1 MFFFILRILYKNHVK
16 PNNFN
21 FMKKVLTLLGIGLLC
36 LTLNT
41 FAGNYTVDQ
50 SKIDAMIENA
60 TDVTAV
66 SAFDMSGIQALPM
79 QASQLDEK
87 DPIIAFLLTA
97 TAGVGV
103 AGIHRLYLGTETMTF
118 IVYLL
123 TLGGCGIIQTVD
135 AIMLLLV
142 LIDDEKSLSPYVDNG
157 SILMWKDQ
165 M

>member
-1 MFFFILRILYKNHVK
+1 
-16 PNNFN
+16 
-21 FMKKVLTLLGIGLLC
+21 MKKILTLLGIGLLC
-36 LTLNT
+36 LTVNT
-41 FAGNYTVDQ
+41 FAGNYTLDQ

-60 TDVTAV
+60 TDMTSV
-66 SAFDMSGIQALPM
+66 STLEMSGIQALPM
-79 QASQLDEK
+79 RNSQLDEK

-103 AGIHRLYLGTETMTF
+103 AGIHRLYLGTDTMTF

-135 AIMLLLV
+135 SIMLLLV
-142 LIDDEKSLSPYVDNG
+142 LIDDEKSLSPYLDNPA
-157 SILMWKDQ
+157 ILMWKDQ

>member
-1 MFFFILRILYKNHVK
+1 MPIIPIVLILFMRKFFTLA
-16 PNNFN
+16 
-21 FMKKVLTLLGIGLLC
+21 TLLLLFVSFGS
-36 LTLNT
+36 
-41 FAGNYTVDQ
+41 FATNYKLDQ
-50 SKIDAMIENA
+50 SKIDAMMTSAQEI
-60 TDVTAV
+60 VAV
-66 SAFDMSGIQALPM
+66 STFDLGSLYSIPGTDA
-79 QASQLDEK
+79 QLAEK

-142 LIDDEKSLSPYVDNG
+142 LIDDEKDLGPYLNNPE
-157 SILMWKDQ
+157 ILMWKDQ
-165 M
+165 MGKK